1 MRRHGKKVKQ
11 AIWVRCKNDQKE
23 TWSRI
28 GGGAE
33 ISWNRKMAQTM
44 LWKKAIHKRIYLTNF
59 ASTNCSDYAH
69 SSIFKTE

>member
-33 ISWNRKMAQTM
+33 ISWNRKNGTDHVM
-44 LWKKAIHKRIYLTNF
+44 KESN
-59 ASTNCSDYAH
+59 S
-69 SSIFKTE
+69 